1 MKQLTVNVPDHS
13 YTSFLEY
20 IKNIPEA
27 SLIFE
32 SNFILS
38 KNHLDQLEKSSNF
51 LYEDCLTRAES
62 NEKLKKKNA
71 I

>member
-1 MKQLTVNVPDHS
+1 MKQLTVNVPDHF
-13 YTSFLEY
+13 YASFLEY

-38 KNHLDQLEKSSNF
+38 KNHMEQLEKSSKF
-51 LYEDCLTRAES
+51 LDEECLTRAES
-62 NEKLKKKNA
+62 IEKLKRKNA